1 MIVDFKIFEQMKE
14 PLSDELSIWFMDFFA
29 QQTIK
34 FIEDINL
41 IPTELSQ
48 ESYNLVKKM
57 TKNTL
62 IYRGE
67 TRDYEIIKPIR
78 FSPKNNAGISWSYE
92 KDIALG
98 FIEPDSD
105 DLYSYLYTLDLND
118 VKYPISLD
126 LIMDKITD
134 RQKKLITNPI
144 TRGAISGWSEYN
156 SENEILVFDTFYS
169 DILKIEIIS

>member
-1 MIVDFKIFEQMKE
+1 MITNFKIFENNQII
-14 PLSDELSIWFMDFFA
+14 PDELAIWVMDFFA

-34 FIEDINL
+34 FIENINL
-41 IPTELSQ
+41 IPLKLFQ
-48 ESYNLVKKM
+48 ESYNLVKQK
-57 TKNTL
+57 TKNSL

-67 TRDYEIIKPIR
+67 TRDYEITKPIQ
-78 FSPKNNAGISWSYE
+78 FSPENNAGISWSYD

-98 FIEPDSD
+98 FIEPDAE

-126 LIMDKITD
+126 LIMNRITE

-144 TRGAISGWSEYN
+144 TKDVISDYKSEK
-156 SENEILVFDTFYS
+156 EILVFD
-169 DILKIEIIS
+169 

>member
-1 MIVDFKIFEQMKE
+1 MIVDFKIFEKITE
-14 PLSDELSIWFMDFFA
+14 PISDELAIWFMDFFA

-34 FIEDINL
+34 FIDDINL
-41 IPTELSQ
+41 IPSNLFQ
-48 ESYNLVKKM
+48 ESYDLVKRI
-57 TKNTL
+57 TKTTL

-67 TRDYEIIKPIR
+67 TRDYEITKPIR

-92 KDIALG
+92 KEIAMG

-105 DLYSYLYTLDLND
+105 DLYSYLYTLNLND

-126 LIMDKITD
+126 LIMNKITE

-144 TRGAISGWSEYN
+144 TRDVISGWSEYN
-156 SENEILVFDTFYS
+156 SEKEILVFDTFYS